1 MPKKETKFHG
11 ILAVGRTKADA
22 KNNYRL
28 LALSKGASMQ
38 VDSERNI
45 AFVAQASLA
54 DGMFNPQSG
63 NMDLETDDDLLTK
76 LEFNSNSSGDVEVNH
91 LVCESGC
98 GAHVVFDSEA
108 LVKFCPNCTSE
119 LSESSD
125 DDEDGDGDED
135 EGDEDDLDAELG
147 PDGDDE
153 SSESADDEEGD
164 ESEEDAG
171 DEEAGDEGDES
182 EEAGDEGDE
191 EGADEGDES
200 GDADEGSGDDAG
212 GDAADDEEADD
223 LPDYTED
230 DGVVKVESSDQNNGL
245 IIAAS
250 SYEEAERMFREN
262 APTVS
267 LSAEGGVVEAHY
279 MVCKDVECGA
289 HLLSDQPI
297 TACCACQGDVEEP
310 PAEPAAVVEPA
321 KAAEPAKVEASGD
334 GEDCD
339 EKDGDEENTLEL
351 SDTDGNILN
360 EDTEDVDAMA
370 DVEDEESDSANLDV
384 SYSSS
389 VAGQARWTAFFKGV
403 PVAMAS
409 KSSAGKNAD
418 IFDTPSFG
426 HAALATAKA
435 VGVRKA
441 LSELGFEPIRHKVSV
456 SREVRRLVDAQVAEA
471 RESLSAEQ
479 QQYKDRFLAALA
491 SAAIG
496 LNRGFFAEKKN
507 PIKATLW
514 NAMSSAGIRNPESLI
529 DSAFRSH
536 SDAYHKTLFEL
547 ASDLVSKSFDVQESI
562 SKAIQGMGY
571 LEASTS
577 NDQSLE
583 SRLET
588 LGTSTSSGH
597 VQQETQPATAVDR
610 TNITKAVQ
618 TLGRRSR

>member
-1 MPKKETKFHG
+1 MPKKELKFHG

-63 NMDLETDDDLLTK
+63 NMDLETDESLISK
-76 LEFNSNSSGDVEVNH
+76 VEFKSNSSGDVTVNH

-98 GAHVVFDSEA
+98 GAHVVFDSEE

-125 DDEDGDGDED
+125 DDDDDED
-135 EGDEDDLDAELG
+135 DEGEGDEDDLEAELG
-147 PDGDDE
+147 PDEDE
-153 SSESADDEEGD
+153 SSESADEDEGEGEGD
-164 ESEEDAG
+164 EDAGEDEDAG
-171 DEEAGDEGDES
+171 DDEGGEGA
-182 EEAGDEGDE
+182 EEDEGGE
-191 EGADEGDES
+191 ED
-200 GDADEGSGDDAG
+200 G
-212 GDAADDEEADD
+212 GEEEEPADD

-230 DGVVKVESSDQNNGL
+230 DGAVTVESSDNDGL
-245 IIAAS
+245 IIAAAS
-250 SYEEAERMFREN
+250 FDEAERLFREN

-279 MVCKDVECGA
+279 MLCKDKDCGA
-289 HLLSDQPI
+289 HLLSDKPI

-310 PAEPAAVVEPA
+310 PVKGAATDEEAEAA
-321 KAAEPAKVEASGD
+321 KAAEPAQVEASD
-334 GEDCD
+334 DEGE
-339 EKDGDEENTLEL
+339 GDEDDKENTLEL
-351 SDTDGNILN
+351 TDDEGNVLG
-360 EDTEDVDAMA
+360 EDTEEVDAMA
-370 DVEDEESDSANLDV
+370 DVEDEESDSAHLDV

-389 VAGQARWTAFFKGV
+389 VAGQARWTAFYKGV

-409 KSSAGKNAD
+409 KSSAGKNTD

-426 HAALATAKA
+426 HAALATAKVA
-435 VGVRKA
+435 GVRKA
-441 LSELGFEPIRHKVSV
+441 LAELGFEPIRHKVSV

-491 SAAIG
+491 AAAIG
-496 LNRGFFAEKKN
+496 LNRGFFADKKN

-514 NAMSSAGIRNPESLI
+514 NAMSSAGIRNPEALI

-547 ASDLVSKSFDVQESI
+547 ASDLVSKSTDVQESI

>member
-1 MPKKETKFHG
+1 MPKKELKFHG

-28 LALSKGASMQ
+28 LAMSKGASMQ

-63 NMDLETDDDLLTK
+63 NMDLETDESLISK
-76 LEFNSNSSGDVEVNH
+76 VEFKSNSSGEVEVNH

-98 GAHVVFDSEA
+98 GAHVVFDSEE

-125 DDEDGDGDED
+125 DEDGDDD
-135 EGDEDDLDAELG
+135 GDEDDLEAELG
-147 PDGDDE
+147 PDEDDE
-153 SSESADDEEGD
+153 SSESAEDEEGD
-164 ESEEDAG
+164 ESAEGEEDG
-171 DEEAGDEGDES
+171 TEEGDES
-182 EEAGDEGDE
+182 AEGE
-191 EGADEGDES
+191 EGDES
-200 GDADEGSGDDAG
+200 AE
-212 GDAADDEEADD
+212 DEEGTEEGDESDEEGDD

-230 DGVVKVESSDQNNGL
+230 DGAVKVESSDNDGL
-245 IIAAS
+245 IIAAAS
-250 SYEEAERMFREN
+250 FDEAERLFREN

-267 LSAEGGVVEAHY
+267 ISSANGVVEAHY
-279 MVCKDVECGA
+279 MLCKDKDCGA
-289 HLLSDQPI
+289 HLLSDKPI
-297 TACCACQGDVEEP
+297 TACCACQGEVEEP
-310 PAEPAAVVEPA
+310 PV
-321 KAAEPAKVEASGD
+321 KAAAEDETKAEGEAKPAVAEGEAKPAVAEASGEGCSESD
-334 GEDCD
+334 DDEGEGEGEGED
-339 EKDGDEENTLEL
+339 NTLEL
-351 SDTDGNILN
+351 TDEEGNVLG

-370 DVEDEESDSANLDV
+370 DVDEESDSASLDV

-389 VAGQARWTAFFKGV
+389 VAGQARWTAFYKGV

-426 HAALATAKA
+426 HAALATAKVA
-435 VGVRKA
+435 GVRKA
-441 LSELGFEPIRHKVSV
+441 LAELGFEPIRHKVSV
-456 SREVRRLVDAQVAEA
+456 SREVRRMVDAQVAEA
-471 RESLSAEQ
+471 RTSLSSEQ
-479 QQYKDRFLAALA
+479 QQFKDRFMAALA
-491 SAAIG
+491 AAAIG

-547 ASDLVSKSFDVQESI
+547 ASDLVSKSADVQESI

>member
-1 MPKKETKFHG
+1 MPKKELKFHG

-63 NMDLETDDDLLTK
+63 NMDLETDESLISK
-76 LEFNSNSSGDVEVNH
+76 VEFKSNSSGEVEVNH

-98 GAHVVFDSEA
+98 GAHVVFDSEE

-125 DDEDGDGDED
+125 DDEDDEGEGDGDED
-135 EGDEDDLDAELG
+135 DLEAELG
-147 PDGDDE
+147 PDEDE
-153 SSESADDEEGD
+153 SSESADEDEGEGD
-164 ESEEDAG
+164 EDAGEDEDAG
-171 DEEAGDEGDES
+171 DDEGGDGAEEAEGG
-182 EEAGDEGDE
+182 EEDGGE
-191 EGADEGDES
+191 E
-200 GDADEGSGDDAG
+200 
-212 GDAADDEEADD
+212 EEPADD

-230 DGVVKVESSDQNNGL
+230 DGAVTVESSDNDGL
-245 IIAAS
+245 IIAAAS
-250 SYEEAERMFREN
+250 FDEAERLFREN

-279 MVCKDVECGA
+279 MLCKDKDCGA
-289 HLLSDQPI
+289 HLLSDKPI

-310 PAEPAAVVEPA
+310 PVKGAATDEEAEAAKAAEPAATNVEAKPA
-321 KAAEPAKVEASGD
+321 DTAEPAKVEASDDEGEGD
-334 GEDCD
+334 EDDKGE
-339 EKDGDEENTLEL
+339 EENTLEL
-351 SDTDGNILN
+351 TDDEGNVLG
-360 EDTEDVDAMA
+360 EDTEEVDAMA
-370 DVEDEESDSANLDV
+370 DVEGEESDSAHLDV

-389 VAGQARWTAFFKGV
+389 VAGQARWTAFYKGV

-409 KSSAGKNAD
+409 KSSAGKNTD

-426 HAALATAKA
+426 HAALATAKVA
-435 VGVRKA
+435 GVRKA
-441 LSELGFEPIRHKVSV
+441 LAELGFEPIRHKVSV

-491 SAAIG
+491 AAAIG
-496 LNRGFFAEKKN
+496 LNRGFFADKKN

-514 NAMSSAGIRNPESLI
+514 NAMSSAGIRNPEALI

-547 ASDLVSKSFDVQESI
+547 ASDLVSKSTDVQESI